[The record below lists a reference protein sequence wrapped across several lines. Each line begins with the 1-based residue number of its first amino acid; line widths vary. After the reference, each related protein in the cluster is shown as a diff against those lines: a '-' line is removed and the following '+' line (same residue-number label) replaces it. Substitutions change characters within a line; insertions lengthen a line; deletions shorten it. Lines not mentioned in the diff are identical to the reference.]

1 MPTYDELYREEEGKW
16 LSPEDKKKLIR
27 ELQERLK
34 EIERLKKELNSEAAE
49 TPSAPANEN
58 EKSSGV
64 ASNTS
69 RTSYSATAEHVPEDT
84 EKFPVSTGRVAE
96 EVEELRVPS
105 LEVLDDKPIQK
116 KKKEERS
123 A

>member
-69 RTSYSATAEHVPEDT
+69 RTSSSSTAEHVPEDT
-84 EKFPVSTGRVAE
+84 EKFPVSAGRVAE

-116 KKKEERS
+116 KKKEER
-123 A
+123 AA

>member
-1 MPTYDELYREEEGKW
+1 MPTYNELYREEEGKW

-49 TPSAPANEN
+49 TPAPPTNENPSRGVNNPPSPPAPA
-58 EKSSGV
+58 SSGNIPDD
-64 ASNTS
+64 A
-69 RTSYSATAEHVPEDT
+69 
-84 EKFPVSTGRVAE
+84 EKFPVSAGRVAE

-105 LEVLDDKPIQK
+105 LEVLDDKPFQK
-116 KKKEERS
+116 KKKEEKIT
-123 A
+123 

>member
-49 TPSAPANEN
+49 TPPQPAS
-58 EKSSGV
+58 EKSSERT
-64 ASNTS
+64 NTPS
-69 RTSYSATAEHVPEDT
+69 SLVSSSSEHVPEDT

-105 LEVLDDKPIQK
+105 LEVLDDKPIPK
-116 KKKEERS
+116 KKKEEKTT
-123 A
+123 

>member
-1 MPTYDELYREEEGKW
+1 MPTYDELYHEEEGKW

-49 TPSAPANEN
+49 TPAAPANEQP
-58 EKSSGV
+58 SG
-64 ASNTS
+64 ASRPASTPASDSN
-69 RTSYSATAEHVPEDT
+69 EHVPEDT
-84 EKFPVSTGRVAE
+84 EKFPVSAGRVAE

-105 LEVLDDKPIQK
+105 LEILDDKPIPK
-116 KKKEERS
+116 KKKEER
-123 A
+123 AA